1 MVITKSKELSEQN
14 LQVQL
19 YTGSAVDITNY
30 GSVRASMV
38 RPPSCLALAL
48 LGIRTSHISGE
59 LLAPL
64 RAHSCLLCAH
74 PSSIRSR
81 AQIIDSHQV
90 KGEDVEKALGAC
102 LQSLDPVTHI
112 AQFPLK
118 FNMGTRKSSVTIKF
132 SMQLQV
138 SLSRSASLSLSL
150 PMRISWWRSVGW
162 VLTSIVSSLR
172 SVTARTR

>member
-1 MVITKSKELSEQN
+1 LTL
-14 LQVQL
+14 
-19 YTGSAVDITNY
+19 
-30 GSVRASMV
+30 
-38 RPPSCLALAL
+38 
-48 LGIRTSHISGE
+48 
-59 LLAPL
+59 
-64 RAHSCLLCAH
+64 
-74 PSSIRSR
+74 

-138 SLSRSASLSLSL
+138 R
-150 PMRISWWRSVGW
+150 RW
-162 VLTSIVSSLR
+162 SSLLGTTCR
-172 SVTARTR
+172 VVGRVVGRVVSCRVVSCD